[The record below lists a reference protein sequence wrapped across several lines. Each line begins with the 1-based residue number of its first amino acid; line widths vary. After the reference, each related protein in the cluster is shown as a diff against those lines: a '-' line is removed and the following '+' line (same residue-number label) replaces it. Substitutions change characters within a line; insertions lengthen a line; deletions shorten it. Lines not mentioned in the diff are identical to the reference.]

1 MIFDSPAII
10 ADLAIPVYQFDPPSQ
25 SFTSP
30 GLIWYN
36 TTLGTLRYTYNLTG
50 SDSLYC
56 VTSTVTGCSVY
67 NNSIITI

>member
-10 ADLAIPVYQFDPPSQ
+10 ADLAIPIYELDPPSQ

-36 TTLGTLRYTYNLTG
+36 TTLGTLKYTYNLTG

-56 VTSTVTGCSVY
+56 VAIAQTTCSV
-67 NNSIITI
+67 S